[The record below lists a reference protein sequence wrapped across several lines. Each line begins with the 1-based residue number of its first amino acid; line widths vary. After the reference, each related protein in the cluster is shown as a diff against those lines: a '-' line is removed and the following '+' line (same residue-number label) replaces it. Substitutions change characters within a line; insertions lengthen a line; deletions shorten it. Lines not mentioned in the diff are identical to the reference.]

1 MPQCISAR
9 LVYVLLIHS
18 YTRTDLYVITKQ
30 KTLGPRGK
38 WWKGRKIAE
47 GRESKGVSSSESVLK
62 VTYGNVEGGGKN
74 SPPATGFRRSRQ
86 IMSGSFAFTT
96 WQPYIYVKIVNMERR
111 RQAILNI

>member
-62 VTYGNVEGGGKN
+62 VTYGNVEGGKKFSACNGL
-74 SPPATGFRRSRQ
+74 SSQQAVTQYLLYWLSLQFR
-86 IMSGSFAFTT
+86 FNKDEHFKT
-96 WQPYIYVKIVNMERR
+96 
-111 RQAILNI
+111 

>member
-18 YTRTDLYVITKQ
+18 YTRTNLYVVTKQ

-38 WWKGRKIAE
+38 WWKDRKIAE

-62 VTYGNVEGGGKN
+62 VTYGNVEGEKMFRLQRAFDAAGK
-74 SPPATGFRRSRQ
+74 
-86 IMSGSFAFTT
+86 
-96 WQPYIYVKIVNMERR
+96 
-111 RQAILNI
+111 